1 MIVFTLLIQIEPK
14 LWLRAKY
21 QSLISMCFV
30 LMLIIS
36 WFRFIVFMTLIKK
49 FSILLLTMIKMVSDS
64 QNFFT
69 LMVMLFFIFIVWF
82 MTLFQEVSMHY
93 NNFPMAFR
101 TLFDAMLGNFSHF
114 GVSTDPAYWEH
125 YIVIILYVVLCHVFL
140 LNYLIAIMSTTYE
153 EMMPKGNFAYQSE
166 RYKYIERYRIAMQD

>member
-49 FSILLLTMIKMVSDS
+49 FSILLITMIKMV
-64 QNFFT
+64 
-69 LMVMLFFIFIVWF
+69 
-82 MTLFQEVSMHY
+82 
-93 NNFPMAFR
+93 
-101 TLFDAMLGNFSHF
+101 
-114 GVSTDPAYWEH
+114 
-125 YIVIILYVVLCHVFL
+125 
-140 LNYLIAIMSTTYE
+140 
-153 EMMPKGNFAYQSE
+153 
-166 RYKYIERYRIAMQD
+166 